1 MHSIAN
7 FLFIIRIPLHVIF
20 FRYGTE
26 VLSLKPFI
34 QPIVNLL
41 GDPSGPV
48 RDTAINTLV
57 EVYKHVGEFKSFV
70 QCTIYQIKSL
80 ESNQKNRIGL
90 ASKLHLFNEIFFYF
104 FHGR

>member
-1 MHSIAN
+1 M
-7 FLFIIRIPLHVIF
+7 FVL
-20 FRYGTE
+20 RYGTE

-70 QCTIYQIKSL
+70 QYNICQIKSL
-80 ESNQKNRIGL
+80 ELNQNNRIGL
-90 ASKLHLFNEIFFYF
+90 DSKLHLSNEIFFYF
-104 FHGR
+104 IYRR